1 MSDHGKRIAAAIAA
15 ALSVFLLTACASGGG
30 GGGSTGNTPPP
41 DDSAPP
47 PEEDSYVF
55 APTGP
60 AGVITKSE
68 SGVANPSEVVAV
80 LDSGVDLAHDE
91 FRGDNP
97 VGKPIVTTWTDSVS
111 HWCSDQG
118 LTECADP
125 TDVSDEAGTYV
136 DAQTGETIPGTGHG
150 TGVASLIAGKTL
162 SWSGNSQIAVYDISD
177 RDDGAVSQ
185 PGWITTALRDA
196 ADHGNRV
203 ANLSYAVDMVSMRQ
217 NLASKS
223 DERAD
228 IDRFVNAGAV
238 LVAAAGNG
246 SENYSHIVSDTWD
259 RDLREADSLV
269 DQLLVVGALAWDQL
283 ATYSD
288 FAGENPLVQERFLVT
303 QGSHQVAIANHDPGA
318 SGWGSGTSYAAPV
331 VSAALATL
339 LSKWDHLTPEQAA
352 NRLLATTDRTFA
364 NQNAPSTDDY
374 GKTSC
379 GESGDVDCGL
389 YTYGQGR
396 LDFASALAP
405 AGIPAVA
412 TAASVPDAAHPSA
425 GAPISETALMLPAG
439 LGSAGDEIAAAVS
452 EVEVFDDLGR
462 NYSADLSGLI
472 RSQTDPTQG
481 LGFKMSE
488 FLAAGLSAPVTTVVD
503 KDSGIRQMVAVDAG
517 GRPSMAAVGTD
528 AETLGWGLTAY
539 HFGNG
544 ASAPDA
550 AGVQGM
556 GMVSYSGDT
565 PMANQIDS
573 ANGVNVAIPLAG
585 GLSLT
590 SSYWQG
596 EKRLSLDETGRKN
609 RISNIAVG
617 LEAGLIE
624 GVDLTAGYASLD
636 ESDGFMGMTGMGG
649 FATDSGSS
657 MDLIQ
662 LGLAASLGGFRAF
675 ANYQSG
681 QARAAFGN
689 SLITHLDAEVEQ
701 MAVGA
706 SYGFDQGRRQIALV
720 ASRPMHVTGGTAAM
734 RLAADRSED
743 GRVIYRHESVAF
755 SGAEAPMNY
764 EIGYRQRIGKRAVFG
779 FNAMRMENAPNLA
792 AGGVD
797 HGAMAMIRYGF

>member
-1 MSDHGKRIAAAIAA
+1 MNDHGKRIAAAVAA

-30 GGGSTGNTPPP
+30 GGSTGDIPPP
-41 DDSAPP
+41 DDNAPP
-47 PEEDSYVF
+47 PKEDSYVF
-55 APTGP
+55 APTEP
-60 AGVITKSE
+60 AGVITESE
-68 SGVANPSEVVAV
+68 SGVVNPSEVVAV
-80 LDSGVDLAHDE
+80 LDSGVDLDHDQ

-97 VGKPIVTTWTDSVS
+97 VGKPIITTRTDSAS
-111 HWCSDQG
+111 HWCTDEG
-118 LTECADP
+118 LTECGDP

-217 NLASKS
+217 NLDSKS

-246 SENYSHIVSDTWD
+246 SENYSHVVTDKWD
-259 RDLREADSLV
+259 LDIQETDSLV
-269 DQLLVVGALAWDQL
+269 DQLLVVGALARDQL
-283 ATYSD
+283 ATYSN

-303 QGSHQVAIANHDPGA
+303 QGSHQVAIANHDPGG

-352 NRLLATTDRTFA
+352 NRLLATTDRQFA

-396 LDFASALAP
+396 LDFEAALAP

-412 TAASVPDAAHPSA
+412 TTASVPDAAHPSA

-462 NYSADLSGLI
+462 NYSADLSGLV

-481 LGFKMSE
+481 LGFRMSE
-488 FLAAGLSAPVTTVVD
+488 FLAAGLSPPAATAID
-503 KDSGIRQMVAVDAG
+503 KDSGTRQMVTVDAD

-550 AGVQGM
+550 AGAQGM

-565 PMANQIDS
+565 PMADQIDS
-573 ANGVNVAIPLAG
+573 ANGVNVAIPLAD

-596 EKRLSLDETGRKN
+596 EKRLSLNETGRKN

-617 LEAGLIE
+617 LKAGLIE
-624 GVDLTAGYASLD
+624 GVDLTAGYAQLN
-636 ESDGFMGMTGMGG
+636 ESAGFMGMTGMGG

-657 MDLIQ
+657 MNLMQ
-662 LGLAASLGGFRAF
+662 VGLNARFGGFQAF
-675 ANYQSG
+675 ANYQTGTAS
-681 QARAAFGN
+681 AAFGN
-689 SLITHLDAEVEQ
+689 SLITNLDADVEQ
-701 MAVGA
+701 MALGV
-706 SYGFDQGRRQIALV
+706 SYGFDQGRKQVAFV
-720 ASRPMHVTGGTAAM
+720 ASQPMHLTGGTADM
-734 RLAADRSED
+734 KLAADRTKD
-743 GRVIYRHESVAF
+743 GQVIYRNESVAF
-755 SGAEAPMNY
+755 SGADAPMNY
-764 EIGYRQRIGKRAVFG
+764 EIGYRQRVGKQTMLG
-779 FNAMRMENAPNLA
+779 FNAMRMENAPNMA
-792 AGGVD
+792 TSGAD
-797 HGAMAMIRYGF
+797 HGAMAMVQYRF